1 MQISSSATGRKP
13 NIVSVNGKPLNVN
26 ENDGMENSEIASSYQ
41 MTESTEA
48 SNDNQMIFVKGF
60 RDCFCTIWILILY
73 LVFSNKN
80 SEFGGLI

>member
-1 MQISSSATGRKP
+1 
-13 NIVSVNGKPLNVN
+13 
-26 ENDGMENSEIASSYQ
+26 